1 MCCVPRFTRRLQSRE
16 GYWDASN
23 GLGLAL
29 LARRAAPTPR
39 EVARTHDRGSA
50 LKGPGEIFKTLIDI
64 YQNVSGVGD
73 GLGAGEDENL
83 NDTGDPDQEEKEEKE
98 DGDSDG
104 GEGGGGEGEGGGRCP
119 SASACP
125 LSGHD
130 ATAVAWSL
138 PGVLAELAEAGAC
151 PVPALRLWGTLLAIE
166 ALRSLDVSFLVQ
178 KRSAEAQTFDETI
191 MDRACAWVAAQARRM
206 GRPCCGPCTAATCRG
221 GRGKPKRHRDWGAA
235 VETAPR
241 RGQRAR
247 MAEAHVSMRRLHS
260 VCRVPA
266 TGE

>member
-1 MCCVPRFTRRLQSRE
+1 M
-16 GYWDASN
+16 
-23 GLGLAL
+23 
-29 LARRAAPTPR
+29 
-39 EVARTHDRGSA
+39 ARTHDRGSA

-119 SASACP
+119 SASASP

-166 ALRSLDVSFLVQ
+166 ALRSIVQRVADTDLRVPVSE
-178 KRSAEAQTFDETI
+178 KRPGCLLQLRFGEE
-191 MDRACAWVAAQARRM
+191 V
-206 GRPCCGPCTAATCRG
+206 P
-221 GRGKPKRHRDWGAA
+221 AA
-235 VETAPR
+235 VHALGDAGVLAGHVPSYYDPVIVTESNVWPRTFPSASWPAP
-241 RGQRAR
+241 A
-247 MAEAHVSMRRLHS
+247 
-260 VCRVPA
+260 C
-266 TGE
+266 